1 MISHELRR
9 EGERR
14 KKRELREQGQ
24 KETLEEEGCIEVSDR
39 NQGNKYEQMVHA

>member
-1 MISHELRR
+1 MNSG
-9 EGERR
+9 EGENEE

-24 KETLEEEGCIEVSDR
+24 KKTLEEEGCIEVSDR

>member
-1 MISHELRR
+1 MNSG
-9 EGERR
+9 EGENEE

-24 KETLEEEGCIEVSDR
+24 KKTVEEEGRIEVSDR

>member
-1 MISHELRR
+1 MNSG
-9 EGERR
+9 EGENEE